1 MPKISVR
8 KRQLAQREALSPEE
22 CRRASRLITQ
32 RLAQLPEYLAAR
44 TVALYSPIRN
54 EVDISGLL
62 PAALSAGKRVVYP
75 RVRDTEIDFHVITSL
90 TQLHPGGFGV
100 AEPLAGEVVAV
111 AKIDLLVVPG
121 VAFDGNGHRLGY
133 GKGYYDRVLARLK
146 KQTAVGVAY
155 RVQLVDALP
164 TEGHD
169 QRLNVLVTEETI
181 QRFPD

>member
-1 MPKISVR
+1 VPKISVR
-8 KRQLAQREALSPEE
+8 QRQLARREALSPEE
-22 CRRASRLITQ
+22 CDRASRLIVR
-32 RLAQLPEYLAAR
+32 RLTQLPEYLAAR

-54 EVDISGLL
+54 EVDISELL
-62 PAALSAGKRVVYP
+62 PAALGAAKRVVFP
-75 RVRDTEIDFHVITSL
+75 RVRDAEIDFLVVTSL
-90 TQLHPGGFGV
+90 AQLYPGRFGV

-111 AKIDLLVVPG
+111 AQIDLLVVPG

-155 RVQLVDALP
+155 RVQLVDALSA
-164 TEGHD
+164 EEHD